1 MRLMSAARIDGERR
15 VLCMRPS
22 IGSYALSIPNVIDC
36 ARCGTANPEGSHF
49 CNSCGASL
57 VSRVGVQERRIVTA
71 LFADLA
77 RSTSLG
83 EKLDPEVVR
92 GLVGEFFELATR
104 EIEARG

>member
-1 MRLMSAARIDGERR
+1 MER
-15 VLCMRPS
+15 
-22 IGSYALSIPNVIDC
+22 VIDC
-36 ARCGTANPEGSHF
+36 PRCGTPNAEGSRF

-57 VSRVGVQERRIVTA
+57 VTRVGIQERRVVTA

-92 GLVGEFFELATR
+92 GLVGQFFEPRLDAAGR
-104 EIEARG
+104 ETASQRVIGDEGVVFPLHPFRQ